1 MAWIIDYLQGQTRT
15 SDGAASRTRDRHGT
29 VLYRFPFTF
38 FTSNFFTVLTLGS
51 QIAAA
56 AAVWVLWACLWSC
69 VGRTT
74 CKRKIT
80 TKKQEKKKDDST
92 VDCVHRRYQRQKRAK
107 CDTSLTPSMPLRM
120 NRVAPLAIERDKQ
133 GAKLNTTGDLSSQWP

>member
-1 MAWIIDYLQGQTRT
+1 MFSAVGPMPKLPEPIEMAWIIDYLQGQTRT

-29 VLYRFPFTF
+29 VLYRFP
-38 FTSNFFTVLTLGS
+38 
-51 QIAAA
+51 
-56 AAVWVLWACLWSC
+56 C